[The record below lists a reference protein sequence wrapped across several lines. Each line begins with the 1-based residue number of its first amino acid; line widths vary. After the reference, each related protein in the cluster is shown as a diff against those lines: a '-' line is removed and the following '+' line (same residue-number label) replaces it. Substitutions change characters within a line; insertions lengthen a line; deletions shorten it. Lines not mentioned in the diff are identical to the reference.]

1 MCRQSFEPTE
11 EFVFFAAKKILQTQ
25 WSKVRWGRSTRLLLP
40 VLRESILR
48 LLWWEH
54 TQVKAVM
61 DGPVQKR
68 DVVSRNIQRS
78 VAVQTQQS
86 KLTHPVNKA
95 LHHTCVNCSG
105 LGLKAIA
112 VCPAFICRRKF
123 HIHQEMRWP
132 LSLSWGLRHFS
143 RRVHIFDDYAVVF
156 HTC

>member
-1 MCRQSFEPTE
+1 MEQGE
-11 EFVFFAAKKILQTQ
+11 VGKKNKVAA
-25 WSKVRWGRSTRLLLP
+25 SCA
-40 VLRESILR
+40 ILR

-68 DVVSRNIQRS
+68 DAVSRNIQRS

-105 LGLKAIA
+105 L
-112 VCPAFICRRKF
+112 
-123 HIHQEMRWP
+123 
-132 LSLSWGLRHFS
+132 
-143 RRVHIFDDYAVVF
+143 D
-156 HTC
+156 

>member
-68 DVVSRNIQRS
+68 DAVSRNIQRS

-105 LGLKAIA
+105 L
-112 VCPAFICRRKF
+112 
-123 HIHQEMRWP
+123 
-132 LSLSWGLRHFS
+132 
-143 RRVHIFDDYAVVF
+143 D
-156 HTC
+156 